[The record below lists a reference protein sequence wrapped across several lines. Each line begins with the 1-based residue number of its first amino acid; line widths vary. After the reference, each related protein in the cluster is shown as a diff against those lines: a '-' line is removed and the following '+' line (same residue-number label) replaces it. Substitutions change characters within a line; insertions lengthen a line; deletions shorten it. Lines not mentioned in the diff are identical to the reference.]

1 MAGIPGDN
9 AQTRLTESKAG
20 VPGVSNA
27 NRTRGKETRKNIL
40 ERKEFPKRGS
50 ADGLLPKILAP
61 NHTKT
66 KTKTIESSSFF
77 ARGAGHAPA
86 RATRPRSRSRGDWT
100 RLSAPRPVRRS
111 APSASEVEHAF
122 RDVTKAHD
130 RETLKH
136 RLAMVHQYPNQEVV
150 DGTAALAGVPGIS
163 VTDAKRSVEP
173 RTHLAKVA
181 FDIQDS
187 AVDAHQGTRVTTVN
201 ARGFAV
207 KLFSSAAEK
216 PAGRGCEVDAQRRWR
231 GRSTS
236 RPLNDRT
243 LLEPPRACDIVRDR
257 CASLRSRCSRGSSPG
272 ARAGSTFFHERM
284 VHPRNLTP
292 ASVRLLTSPPLSSRR
307 PRRRRSGETR
317 GLRGGLTCGTSPS
330 RARTSPPLP
339 PQAVASAPCLVCR
352 TETTLRPRRDSV
364 CQGGMCLSFAR
375 QNVRTFDHRKPV
387 AKSRSAAPFERG
399 SRSINFSLSVS
410 NTRNTR
416 LTFTSLFSLFSTS
429 RRLADETGAPPPAGP
444 THPREQRRRE
454 PRGRRLRHRPQL
466 RRAGRGTG
474 REVDA
479 RRGVF
484 ASRLRPGFAGAAVGA
499 ERRDWPPVAPPEGAQ
514 RRVRQAV
521 REGAGGSGDGD
532 RLPAAGARAASAAA
546 GGGARTRGR
555 RDASG
560 APARHRR
567 HGGGAPG
574 GQPGRGHGGRGYAAH
589 AAHDDRRG
597 RLRVG

>member
-1 MAGIPGDN
+1 MRIVRAGKKPEKISS
-9 AQTRLTESKAG
+9 AKRISE
-20 VPGVSNA
+20 
-27 NRTRGKETRKNIL
+27 
-40 ERKEFPKRGS
+40 RGS

-66 KTKTIESSSFF
+66 KTKTNESSSFF

-207 KLFSSAAEK
+207 LLFSSAAEK

-257 CASLRSRCSRGSSPG
+257 CASQRSRCSRGRSPG
-272 ARAGSTFFHERM
+272 ARAGSTFSTSGLFIPEISR
-284 VHPRNLTP
+284 PRP
-292 ASVRLLTSPPLSSRR
+292 FVCSPPRLSPRAGRAAGDPVKREGSAEVSHAVR
-307 PRRRRSGETR
+307 PRRARELPLPCLPRRS
-317 GLRGGLTCGTSPS
+317 P
-330 RARTSPPLP
+330 
-339 PQAVASAPCLVCR
+339 
-352 TETTLRPRRDSV
+352 
-364 CQGGMCLSFAR
+364 
-375 QNVRTFDHRKPV
+375 
-387 AKSRSAAPFERG
+387 
-399 SRSINFSLSVS
+399 
-410 NTRNTR
+410 
-416 LTFTSLFSLFSTS
+416 
-429 RRLADETGAPPPAGP
+429 
-444 THPREQRRRE
+444 
-454 PRGRRLRHRPQL
+454 
-466 RRAGRGTG
+466 
-474 REVDA
+474 
-479 RRGVF
+479 
-484 ASRLRPGFAGAAVGA
+484 
-499 ERRDWPPVAPPEGAQ
+499 
-514 RRVRQAV
+514 
-521 REGAGGSGDGD
+521 
-532 RLPAAGARAASAAA
+532 RLPAW
-546 GGGARTRGR
+546 
-555 RDASG
+555 
-560 APARHRR
+560 
-567 HGGGAPG
+567 
-574 GQPGRGHGGRGYAAH
+574 
-589 AAHDDRRG
+589 
-597 RLRVG
+597 

>member
-207 KLFSSAAEK
+207 LLFSSAAEK

-257 CASLRSRCSRGSSPG
+257 CASLRSRCSRGRSPG

-317 GLRGGLTCGTSPS
+317 GLRGGLTRGTSPS

-375 QNVRTFDHRKPV
+375 QNVRTFDTEN
-387 AKSRSAAPFERG
+387 RSLKAGRRLLSNGALG
-399 SRSINFSLSVS
+399 RSNQIFSLS
-410 NTRNTR
+410 NTR
-416 LTFTSLFSLFSTS
+416 
-429 RRLADETGAPPPAGP
+429 D
-444 THPREQRRRE
+444 
-454 PRGRRLRHRPQL
+454 
-466 RRAGRGTG
+466 
-474 REVDA
+474 
-479 RRGVF
+479 
-484 ASRLRPGFAGAAVGA
+484 
-499 ERRDWPPVAPPEGAQ
+499 
-514 RRVRQAV
+514 
-521 REGAGGSGDGD
+521 
-532 RLPAAGARAASAAA
+532 
-546 GGGARTRGR
+546 
-555 RDASG
+555 
-560 APARHRR
+560 
-567 HGGGAPG
+567 
-574 GQPGRGHGGRGYAAH
+574 
-589 AAHDDRRG
+589 
-597 RLRVG
+597 

>member
-1 MAGIPGDN
+1 MSELGS
-9 AQTRLTESKAG
+9 LTQS
-20 VPGVSNA
+20 
-27 NRTRGKETRKNIL
+27 RRCCL
-40 ERKEFPKRGS
+40 
-50 ADGLLPKILAP
+50 KILAA

-66 KTKTIESSSFF
+66 KNKTSESSSFF

-100 RLSAPRPVRRS
+100 RLSAPRRVRRS
-111 APSASEVEHAF
+111 APSASEAEHAF

-187 AVDAHQGTRVTTVN
+187 AVDAHQGARVTTVN

-207 KLFSSAAEK
+207 LLFSSAAEK

-243 LLEPPRACDIVRDR
+243 LLEPTRACDIVRDR
-257 CASLRSRCSRGSSPG
+257 CASQRSRCSRGRSPG
-272 ARAGSTFFHERM
+272 ARAGSTFSTSGLFIPEISR
-284 VHPRNLTP
+284 PRP
-292 ASVRLLTSPPLSSRR
+292 FVCSPPRLSPRAGRAAGDPVKREGSAEVSHAVR
-307 PRRRRSGETR
+307 PRRARELPLPGLSRRGRLGSLPGVSDRNNPTPLAR
-317 GLRGGLTCGTSPS
+317 FGVPGWHVPVFS
-330 RARTSPPLP
+330 RAK
-339 PQAVASAPCLVCR
+339 
-352 TETTLRPRRDSV
+352 
-364 CQGGMCLSFAR
+364 
-375 QNVRTFDHRKPV
+375 TFDRTKTV
-387 AKSRSAAPFERG
+387 KAGRRLLSNGALG
-399 SRSINFSLSVS
+399 RSIFLFSFRFR
-410 NTRNTR
+410 TQDTR
-416 LTFTSLFSLFSTS
+416 LTFASLFSFLSLFFLSQ
-429 RRLADETGAPPPAGP
+429 RLLADETGAPPPAGP

-474 REVDA
+474 REIDA

-484 ASRLRPGFAGAAVGA
+484 AARLRPGFAGAAVGA
-499 ERRDWPPVAPPEGAQ
+499 ARRDWPPVAPPEGAQ

-521 REGAGGSGDGD
+521 REGAGGSGDGSG
-532 RLPAAGARAASAAA
+532 GARAASAAA

-560 APARHRR
+560 APARDGR
-567 HGGGAPG
+567 HGGGAPD
-574 GQPGRGHGGRGYAAH
+574 GQPGRGHGGRGYAAY

>member
-1 MAGIPGDN
+1 M
-9 AQTRLTESKAG
+9 
-20 VPGVSNA
+20 
-27 NRTRGKETRKNIL
+27 
-40 ERKEFPKRGS
+40 
-50 ADGLLPKILAP
+50 PKILAP

-66 KTKTIESSSFF
+66 KTKTNESSSFF

-136 RLAMVHQYPNQEVV
+136 LLAMVHQYPNQEVV

-187 AVDAHQGTRVTTVN
+187 AVDAHQGTRGTTVN

-207 KLFSSAAEK
+207 LLFSSAAEK

-257 CASLRSRCSRGSSPG
+257 CASLRSRCSRGRSPG
-272 ARAGSTFFHERM
+272 ARAGSTFFHERI
-284 VHPRNLTP
+284 VHPRNPTP

-317 GLRGGLTCGTSPS
+317 GLRGGLTRGTSPS
-330 RARTSPPLP
+330 CARTSPPLP
-339 PQAVASAPCLVCR
+339 PQAVASASCLVSR

-375 QNVRTFDHRKPV
+375 QNVRTFDRPK
-387 AKSRSAAPFERG
+387 
-399 SRSINFSLSVS
+399 
-410 NTRNTR
+410 T
-416 LTFTSLFSLFSTS
+416 
-429 RRLADETGAPPPAGP
+429 
-444 THPREQRRRE
+444 
-454 PRGRRLRHRPQL
+454 GRRLL
-466 RRAGRGTG
+466 SNGALGRSIF
-474 REVDA
+474 RF
-479 RRGVF
+479 R
-484 ASRLRPGFAGAAVGA
+484 S
-499 ERRDWPPVAPPEGAQ
+499 
-514 RRVRQAV
+514 
-521 REGAGGSGDGD
+521 
-532 RLPAAGARAASAAA
+532 
-546 GGGARTRGR
+546 RTRDT
-555 RDASG
+555 RD
-560 APARHRR
+560 
-567 HGGGAPG
+567 
-574 GQPGRGHGGRGYAAH
+574 
-589 AAHDDRRG
+589 
-597 RLRVG
+597 